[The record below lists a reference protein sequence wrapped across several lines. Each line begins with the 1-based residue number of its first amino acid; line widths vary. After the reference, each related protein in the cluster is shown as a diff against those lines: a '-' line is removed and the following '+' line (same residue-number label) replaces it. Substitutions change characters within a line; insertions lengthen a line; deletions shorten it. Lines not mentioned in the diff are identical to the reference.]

1 MISRRKFL
9 GNSLMVTAA
18 LPAIASQPFH
28 FFKND
33 SNKYINEIGLQL
45 YTVREQM
52 AKDPE
57 GTLKAIQAIG
67 YKQVEGGNIRAFD
80 QFLPKVQAA
89 GLVVKS
95 TGLPSAFITERWDL
109 VEASGGQKP
118 SANYTTDSII
128 ENAVKSDVK
137 YLMLGYLQREERQTI
152 DDYKRIA
159 ENLNAMGEKC
169 NQADIYLCYH
179 NHSFEFKPMDGIVP
193 FEVFLQELES
203 DKVFFELDVFW
214 ISVAGK
220 DPVKFM
226 EELDGRVKLLHLK
239 DKKKGVKVIYDE
251 SKVKKDAFQ
260 ELGDGVLDI
269 AGILQTAE
277 KIGVEQCFV
286 EQDHSSD
293 PIASIKQS
301 YNYLKEIEGK
311 L

>member
-9 GNSLMVTAA
+9 SNSLLATAA

-28 FFKND
+28 FFNTN

-57 GTLKAIQAIG
+57 STLKAIQAIG

-80 QFLPKVQAA
+80 QFLPKVRAA

-109 VEASGGQKP
+109 AGAGSQKP
-118 SANYTTDSII
+118 PASYTTDSII
-128 ENAVKSDVK
+128 EDAVKNDIK

-152 DDYKRIA
+152 DDYKHIA

-169 NQADIYLCYH
+169 NQADIHLCYH
-179 NHSFEFKPMDGIVP
+179 NHSFEFQPIDGVVP
-193 FEVFLQELES
+193 FDVFLQELEP

-220 DPVKFM
+220 DPVKLM
-226 EELDGRVKLLHLK
+226 EELNGRVKLLHLK

-251 SKVKKDAFQ
+251 SEVKKDAFQ
-260 ELGDGVLDI
+260 ELGNGVLDF
-269 AGILQTAE
+269 AGILQAAE

-293 PIASIKQS
+293 PIASIKKS
-301 YNYLKEIEGK
+301 YNHLKKIEQQ

>member
-1 MISRRKFL
+1 M
-9 GNSLMVTAA
+9 MATAA
-18 LPAIASQPFH
+18 LPAIVSQPIGL
-28 FFKND
+28 FKTY

-45 YTVREQM
+45 YTVRDLI

-67 YKQVEGGNIRAFD
+67 YKQVEGGDIRTFG
-80 QFLPKVQAA
+80 QLLPKIQTA
-89 GLVVKS
+89 GLTSKS
-95 TGLPSAFITERWDL
+95 AGLPSAFITERWDL
-109 VEASGGQKP
+109 IEAAGGQKP

-128 ENAVKSDVK
+128 EDAVKSDVK

-159 ENLNAMGEKC
+159 ENLNMMGEKC
-169 NQADIYLCYH
+169 NQADIHLCYH
-179 NHSFEFKPMDGIVP
+179 NHSFEFNPIDGTVP
-193 FEVFLQELES
+193 FEVFLQELEV

-214 ISVAGK
+214 VSVGGK
-220 DPVKFM
+220 DPVELM
-226 EELDGRVKLLHLK
+226 EKLDGRVKLLHLK

-251 SKVKKDAFQ
+251 SKVKKNTFQ

-293 PIASIKQS
+293 PMASIKQS
-301 YNYLKEIEGK
+301 YTYLKEIEPK